1 MQRKLILI
9 GGLLSLT
16 LVLSGCFNFSGKQ
29 DKKTS
34 PVTNQISSTQIKQYQ
49 SAVFD
54 LDYPKNWELIT
65 PQNFTSDIPVQTQL
79 VIRNNLKNEI
89 FTANV
94 NIVKNNVP
102 DKITTLDYAKE
113 VLNRERTGMLN
124 FQETKRE
131 LTKINIAG
139 TDTETYTAE
148 FTARLTQSDP
158 LIHFIQTFGIK
169 GTSGYIILGS
179 YSLQENTTVVNK
191 IKNIIK
197 SFKLN

>member
-1 MQRKLILI
+1 
-9 GGLLSLT
+9 
-16 LVLSGCFNFSGKQ
+16 
-29 DKKTS
+29 
-34 PVTNQISSTQIKQYQ
+34 
-49 SAVFD
+49 
-54 LDYPKNWELIT
+54 
-65 PQNFTSDIPVQTQL
+65 
-79 VIRNNLKNEI
+79 
-89 FTANV
+89 
-94 NIVKNNVP
+94 
-102 DKITTLDYAKE
+102 
-113 VLNRERTGMLN
+113 MLN

-148 FTARLTQSDP
+148 FTARLTQHDP
-158 LIHFIQTFGIK
+158 LIHFVQTFGIK